1 MGKLCGYSIPPRS
14 FSSSNEIL
22 IHFQS
27 DSINTRSGFELEYNP
42 NPTNVTDMHTAMTT
56 DATATNS
63 SKNMTIKHNGIKI
76 IDVIYKMYLE
86 IHFHCSEKLFGPP
99 DL

>member
-1 MGKLCGYSIPPRS
+1 MGKYCGYSIPSRS

-27 DSINTRSGFELEYNP
+27 DSSSTRSGFEMEYNP

-56 DATATNS
+56 DATTTTITSAATNS
-63 SKNMTIKHNGIKI
+63 SINMTIKHNGIKI
-76 IDVIYKMYLE
+76 INIFIGCICKYTFIVQK
-86 IHFHCSEKLFGPP
+86 S
-99 DL
+99 